1 MWVQAGFSPDTL
13 WQQTPLHFQ
22 CAMDGVRKRLE
33 GEREARRSQA
43 YEAAVFYVLAKVN
56 KLKSRSH
63 YSERDGAPQSSRE
76 MLSMLQ
82 SMGAN
87 SNMKITR
94 VKRQAVNDRG

>member
-33 GEREARRSQA
+33 NEQEARRSQA
-43 YEAAVFYVLAKVN
+43 YDAAVFSTLGQNN
-56 KLKSRSH
+56 KLKPYSR
-63 YSERDGAPQSSRE
+63 YSYKKDGKQSARE

-82 SMGAN
+82 GMGAN

-94 VKRQAVNDRG
+94 VKRHAVNDRG